1 MREKTGLP
9 GRRRFRPGWMEKDAD
24 AGVDNPAMTLDPVA
38 SFSLGD
44 ADDSNAVDASVT
56 INVSDYDDK
65 QDTSLV

>member
-1 MREKTGLP
+1 MREKGGLS

-44 ADDSNAVDASVT
+44 QDDATDPSVAIT
-56 INVSDYDDK
+56 VSDYDDR